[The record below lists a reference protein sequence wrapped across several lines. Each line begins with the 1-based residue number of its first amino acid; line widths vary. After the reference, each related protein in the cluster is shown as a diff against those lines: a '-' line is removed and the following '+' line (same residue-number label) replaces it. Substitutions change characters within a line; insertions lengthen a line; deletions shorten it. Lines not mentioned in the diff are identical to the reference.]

1 VKAPQGAKTQVERS
15 LTKTT
20 TFACNPAAGDWLLA
34 TTFDLNCEIRP
45 SFWVLLHL
53 ARGRVCWC
61 WCDDVQLRACAT
73 EASRDITRSKQELVF
88 VGAWECISV
97 SSTKVTSCFCSH
109 HVLFDFRLLQV
120 VQYFLAGQKVRL
132 CRRGSLAGPGVVL
145 GYGGGSR
152 LIVLD
157 ILRVH
162 VYLID
167 RTNALY
173 REFLNMH
180 VIDWQMLLS
189 TLSQVIH

>member
-1 VKAPQGAKTQVERS
+1 
-15 LTKTT
+15 
-20 TFACNPAAGDWLLA
+20 
-34 TTFDLNCEIRP
+34 
-45 SFWVLLHL
+45 
-53 ARGRVCWC
+53 
-61 WCDDVQLRACAT
+61 
-73 EASRDITRSKQELVF
+73 
-88 VGAWECISV
+88 
-97 SSTKVTSCFCSH
+97 
-109 HVLFDFRLLQV
+109 VLFDFRLLQV